1 MFMSELNIPN
11 VVGLQNCFYAKQEKK
26 TREIWWHYVIRNGTD
41 GNSNKHDA
49 KRERQRNNFR
59 L

>member
-11 VVGLQNCFYAKQEKK
+11 VVGLQNYFHVKPERRLAKSDD
-26 TREIWWHYVIRNGTD
+26 IM
-41 GNSNKHDA
+41 
-49 KRERQRNNFR
+49 